1 MFIFNFSG
9 KKCFVNEFY
18 YNSQIGCQR
27 NGLPSGRC
35 WSFPLEPRVSR
46 GAAMQPEGSGVWR
59 ALCGSR
65 GLAVPCVIR
74 PPLPFPAPPEPSTP
88 ALLPGAASI
97 DIPVFLL
104 YPHL

>member
-1 MFIFNFSG
+1 MPKKWPSLRAVLEFSPG
-9 KKCFVNEFY
+9 IEGFTW
-18 YNSQIGCQR
+18 R
-27 NGLPSGRC
+27 
-35 WSFPLEPRVSR
+35 
-46 GAAMQPEGSGVWR
+46 AAVQPEGSGVWR